1 MKQIFVFS
9 LTILLVTGC
18 RVSTYIPY
26 AENQFG
32 AQTTVVLDKA
42 NFRVVR
48 DVEAIVV
55 VDNQK
60 ASRIDITKSAYGQL
74 LKKAQ
79 LTGSQVLINVVI
91 EEIRTDS
98 PTNRHGSIVGNG
110 AKKRYQ
116 YIAARATIIEFL
128 NEQGQPIQSVQNNSY
143 STTSLTK
150 GKIEERLKHVSNH
163 FTQKGWAKRP
173 LYRTFQFLMQ
183 KTKDT
188 NQQECLLTVM
198 ENVVTGDITISSI
211 EQQLAKVEEEE
222 KLNVFL
228 NFCE

>member
-91 EEIRTDS
+91 EEIRTDY
-98 PTNRHGSIVGNG
+98 PTGSHGSIVRFRWLRGSSDRSG
-110 AKKRYQ
+110 EAKKYPSR
-116 YIAARATIIEFL
+116 
-128 NEQGQPIQSVQNNSY
+128 S
-143 STTSLTK
+143 
-150 GKIEERLKHVSNH
+150 
-163 FTQKGWAKRP
+163 
-173 LYRTFQFLMQ
+173 
-183 KTKDT
+183 
-188 NQQECLLTVM
+188 
-198 ENVVTGDITISSI
+198 
-211 EQQLAKVEEEE
+211 
-222 KLNVFL
+222 
-228 NFCE
+228 